1 MKLTTSIKLAITIL
15 SISFTACNKGSDQI
29 VDYREYTES
38 SDSYPY
44 SYEAGNWE
52 YPDYTSGY
60 TSFGNHR
67 FKVTVDNN
75 SPVVRVKFNPRRV
88 DTDPSAKAII
98 VVNANTGRELESVH
112 VLDSGH
118 EMMDLVF
125 KPNKDSK
132 EYYVYYLPHECSG
145 SYYPTV
151 EYVKADQAATS
162 HWLTETGLDNEIL
175 DNLPLADVLAAQ
187 SLDEFHSFFPME
199 IAASAEEL
207 NSLSSVFPS
216 DYYLFPEY
224 RHYPIKMR
232 KQLPVRWMGKLVNG
246 LRDSAKRG
254 EYYTF
259 QVGVYS
265 PENSLNGLRVEYSDL
280 SGPGKQIPKDRV
292 TCFNT
297 EGIDL
302 NGKYFNKDIE
312 IEKGTVQTLWFGID
326 LDEDIKP
333 GSYKGTVIIQPEG
346 MVADTVYLHL
356 DISDELAQDRGDS
369 KPEMMSRMR
378 WLNSTVGDDEN
389 YIIDPFIPVS
399 HSDNTVSVLGRD
411 LVLNENGLP
420 ANIIS
425 YFSQEMTFLNEQGES
440 ILRSPVTFDV
450 ISSDGLLADWQSSG
464 FEIEKVSEGA
474 ASWSSSSTAGP
485 FTLKVDGRM
494 EYDGMLDYKISLSTS
509 VDANIKDIVLN
520 IPLDKHVAEYILGLG
535 LKGQRLPAELDW
547 KWEVKNHQEGAWI
560 GTINKGLQYVLR
572 DDNYER
578 PLNTNFYQDKPLNMP
593 PSWFNEGKGGIRIR
607 TSESGTLIENYSGER
622 IIKAGDSLRFNIRFL
637 ITPFKLINIGEH
649 FNTRFVH
656 KYIPVDSVQA
666 LHGTIVNVHHANEI
680 NPYINYPFYALEEQ
694 KAYIDEAHAKGIKV
708 KLYNTIRELSYRA
721 YELFAL
727 RSLGDEIL
735 NTGEGGGHSWM
746 QEHLR
751 SDYYSAWHAT
761 RVNDAAVLNKGNS
774 RWTNYYIE
782 GINWLAKNQGM
793 DGLYLDDIAFSRST
807 VKRIANVLSKH
818 RGSYVID
825 LHSANQYNPRDGHI
839 NSAFLY
845 MEHFPYV
852 SRLWFGEYFDYY
864 DNPDYW
870 FTEVSGLPFGLTGE
884 MLQDGGRPYHGL
896 IYGMTTRVYG
906 NYNPSVIWALFDDF
920 GLADSRMIGYWVDD
934 SPVKI
939 NSGKIR
945 STVFVKDEKAMI
957 VLASWAEND
966 LELDLEIDLT
976 ALGYDRTSLQL
987 SSPAM
992 EGLQEYMEYNI
1003 HSPITVPAQ
1012 SGLILVLEES
1022 SVWN

>member
-1 MKLTTSIKLAITIL
+1 MKTSTIKLTIVIL
-15 SISFTACNKGSDQI
+15 SVAFTACNKGSDLK

-38 SDSYPY
+38 TDSYQY
-44 SYEAGNWE
+44 NYEAGNWE

-67 FKVTVDNN
+67 FKIKVDNN
-75 SPVVRVKFNPRRV
+75 SPFVRVKFNPRRV
-88 DTDPSAKAII
+88 DANPSAKAII
-98 VVNANTGRELESVH
+98 VADANTDKELESIH
-112 VLDSGH
+112 ILDSSD

-132 EYYVYYLPHECSG
+132 EYYIYYLPHKCSG
-145 SYYPTV
+145 GYYPTV
-151 EYVKADQAATS
+151 EYIKADQPVSTQ
-162 HWLTETGLDNEIL
+162 WLAETGLDNEIL
-175 DNLPLADVLAAQ
+175 ENLPLAEVLSAQ

-199 IAASAEEL
+199 VAASAEEL
-207 NSLSSVFPS
+207 DKLIKAYPS

-224 RHYPIKMR
+224 RHYPIRMR
-232 KQLPVRWMGKLVNG
+232 NKLPVRWTGKLVEG
-246 LRDSAKRG
+246 LKDSAKRG
-254 EYYTF
+254 EYFTF

-265 PENSLNGLRVEYSDL
+265 PESSLNGLRIEYSDL
-280 SGPGKQIPKDRV
+280 TGSGKFISKDRL

-302 NGKYFNKDIE
+302 NGKYFNKDIK
-312 IEKGTVQTLWFGID
+312 IEKGTVQVLWFGID
-326 LDEDIKP
+326 LEEDVKP
-333 GSYKGTVIIQPEG
+333 GPYKGMVIIQPEG

-356 DISDELAQDRGDS
+356 DISVEIAQDRGDS
-369 KPEMMSRMR
+369 KPQMMSRMR
-378 WLNSTVGDDEN
+378 WLNSTVGVDEDF
-389 YIIDPFIPVS
+389 IIDPFVPVS
-399 HSDNTVSVLGRD
+399 HTDNTVSVLGRD
-411 LVLNENGLP
+411 LVLNEKGLP
-420 ANIIS
+420 ENIIS
-425 YFSQEMTFLNEQGES
+425 YFSQEMTFLNEQGEN
-440 ILRSPVTFDV
+440 ILHSPVTFDV
-450 ISSDGLLADWQSSG
+450 ISSDGLVSEWESSG
-464 FEIEKVSEGA
+464 YKIEKVSQGA
-474 ASWSSSSTAGP
+474 LCWSSSSTAGT
-485 FTLKVDGRM
+485 FKLNVDGRM
-494 EYDGMLDYKISLSTS
+494 EYDGLLDYNISLSST
-509 VDANIKDIVLN
+509 VDANIKDILLN
-520 IPLDKHVAEYILGLG
+520 IPLEKELAEYILGLG
-535 LKGQRLPAELDW
+535 FTGQRLPGKLDW

-560 GTINKGLQYVLR
+560 GTINKGLQFVLR

-593 PSWFNEGKGGIRIR
+593 PSWFNMGRGGIRIR
-607 TSESGTLIENYSGER
+607 TSENNTLVENYSGER
-622 IIKAGDSLRFNIRFL
+622 EIKAGESLKFNIRFL
-637 ITPFKLINIGEH
+637 ITPFKLINTREH

-656 KYIPVDSVQA
+656 KYIPVDSVQS

-680 NPYINYPFYALEEQ
+680 NPYINYPFYNIDKQ
-694 KAYIDEAHAKGIKV
+694 KEYIDEAHAKGIKV
-708 KLYNTIRELSYRA
+708 KLYNTIRELTYRA

-761 RVNDAAVLNKGNS
+761 RVNDAAILIKGNS

-782 GINWLAKNQGM
+782 GINWLAENQGM

-818 RGSYVID
+818 RGNYVID
-825 LHSANQYNPRDGHI
+825 LHSANQYNPRDGFI

-864 DNPDYW
+864 ADPDYW

-906 NYNPSVIWALFDDF
+906 NYNPSAIWAIFDDF
-920 GLADSRMIGYWVDD
+920 GIAESRMIGYWVDN
-934 SPVKI
+934 SPV
-939 NSGKIR
+939 NTENDKIR

-957 VLASWAEND
+957 VLASWSD
-966 LELDLEIDLT
+966 IDVELDIEIDL
-976 ALGYDRTSLQL
+976 AELGYDRTSIQVF
-987 SSPAM
+987 SPAL
-992 EGLQEYMEYNI
+992 EGLQEYKEYNI
-1003 HSPITVPAQ
+1003 GSPIKVPAQ
-1012 SGLILVLEES
+1012 SGLILVLE
-1022 SVWN
+1022 

>member
-1 MKLTTSIKLAITIL
+1 MKLTSIFKLAFLIL
-15 SISFTACNKGSDQI
+15 AISFTACNKGSDQI

-38 SDSYPY
+38 TENYPY
-44 SYEAGNWE
+44 NYEAGNWE

-67 FKVTVDNN
+67 FKIKADNN
-75 SPVVRVKFNPRRV
+75 SPFVRVKFNPRRIDSV
-88 DTDPSAKAII
+88 PSAKAII
-98 VVNANTGRELESVH
+98 VVDANKGTELESVH
-112 VLDSGH
+112 ILDSGH

-125 KPNKDSK
+125 KPNQDSK
-132 EYYVYYLPHECSG
+132 EYYIYYLPHKCSG
-145 SYYPTV
+145 GYYPTV
-151 EYVKADQAATS
+151 VYIKADQPGTS
-162 HWLTETGLDNEIL
+162 HWLAETGLDNETL
-175 DNLPLADVLAAQ
+175 ENLPLAEVLSAQ
-187 SLDEFHSFFPME
+187 SLDDFHSFFPME
-199 IAASAEEL
+199 VAASAEEL
-207 NSLSSVFPS
+207 NSLINAYPS

-232 KQLPVRWMGKLVNG
+232 NKLPFRWTGKLVNG
-246 LRDSAKRG
+246 LKDNAKRG

-259 QVGVYS
+259 QVGVYA
-265 PENSLNGLRVEYSDL
+265 PESNLNGLSIEHSDL
-280 SGPGKQIPKDRV
+280 SGPCKPISKDRII
-292 TCFNT
+292 CFNT

-302 NGKYFNKDIE
+302 NGKYFKKDIK
-312 IEKGTVQTLWFGID
+312 IEKGTVQALWFGID
-326 LDEDIKP
+326 LEEDVLP
-333 GSYKGTVIIQPEG
+333 GPYKGMLIIQAEG
-346 MVADTVYLHL
+346 VVADTVYIHL
-356 DISDELAQDRGDS
+356 DISKELAQDRGDS

-378 WLNSTVGDDEN
+378 WLNSTIGVDEN
-389 YIIDPFIPVS
+389 YIIDPFVPVS
-399 HSDNTVSVLGRD
+399 HTDKTVSVLGRD
-411 LVLNENGLP
+411 LVINEKGLP
-420 ANIIS
+420 GNIIS
-425 YFSQEMTFLNEQGES
+425 YFSQEMTFLNEQGAD
-440 ILRSPVTFDV
+440 ILNAPVTFDV
-450 ISSDGLLADWQSSG
+450 ISSEGLVSDWESSG
-464 FEIEKVSEGA
+464 YKIKKVSEGA

-485 FTLKVDGRM
+485 FKLKVDGRM
-494 EYDGMLDYKISLSTS
+494 EYDGMLDYNISLSSTS
-509 VDANIKDIVLN
+509 DANIKDILLS
-520 IPLDKHVAEYILGLG
+520 IPLEKEAAEYILGLG
-535 LKGQRLPAELDW
+535 LKGQRLPDKLDW

-593 PSWFNEGKGGIRIR
+593 LSWFNEGKGGIRIR

-622 IIKAGDSLRFNIRFL
+622 IIKAGDSLKFNIRFL
-637 ITPFKLINIGEH
+637 ITPFKLINIREH

-656 KYIPVDSVQA
+656 KYIPVDSVLA

-751 SDYYSAWHAT
+751 SNYYSAWHAT
-761 RVNDAAVLNKGNS
+761 RVNDAAILNKGNS

-807 VKRIANVLSKH
+807 VKRIANVLSKQ

-825 LHSANQYNPRDGHI
+825 LHSANQYNPRDGYI

-864 DNPDYW
+864 ADPDYW
-870 FTEVSGLPFGLTGE
+870 ITEVSGLPFGLTGE

-906 NYNPSVIWALFDDF
+906 KYNPSAIWTLFDDF
-920 GLADSRMIGYWVDD
+920 GIAESRMIGYWVDD
-934 SPVKI
+934 TPVHTE
-939 NSGKIR
+939 NDKIR

-957 VLASWAEND
+957 VLASWSD
-966 LELDLEIDLT
+966 TDLEIEMEIDLA
-976 ALGYDRTSLQL
+976 ALEFDRSSLQL

-992 EGLQEYMEYNI
+992 EGLQEYKEYDI
-1003 HSPITVPAQ
+1003 HSPIEVPAQ
-1012 SGLILVLEES
+1012 SGLILVLEQHGK
-1022 SVWN
+1022 

>member
-1 MKLTTSIKLAITIL
+1 MKTSTIKLAIII
-15 SISFTACNKGSDQI
+15 SVSFTACNKENDLI

-38 SDSYPY
+38 TDSYPHN
-44 SYEAGNWE
+44 YEAGNWE

-67 FKVTVDNN
+67 FKVKVDNN
-75 SPVVRVKFNPRRV
+75 SPFVRVKYNPRRV
-88 DTDPSAKAII
+88 DSDASAKAII
-98 VVNANTGRELESVH
+98 VVDANTGTELESIH
-112 VLDSGH
+112 VLESGN

-132 EYYVYYLPHECSG
+132 EYYIYYLPHKCSG
-145 SYYPTV
+145 GYYPTV
-151 EYVKADQAATS
+151 EYIKADQPVTS
-162 HWLTETGLDNEIL
+162 HWLAEKGLDHEL
-175 DNLPLADVLAAQ
+175 LEDLPLAEVQSAH

-199 IAASAEEL
+199 VAASAEEL
-207 NSLSSVFPS
+207 DEFTRAYPS

-224 RHYPIKMR
+224 RHYPIRMR
-232 KQLPVRWMGKLVNG
+232 NKLPVRWICKLVNG
-246 LRDSAKRG
+246 LKDNAKRG

-259 QVGVYS
+259 QVGVYAPGS
-265 PENSLNGLRVEYSDL
+265 SLNGLRITYSDL
-280 SGPGKQIPKDRV
+280 SGPGKHISKDRF

-302 NGKYFNKDIE
+302 NGRSFNKE
-312 IEKGTVQTLWFGID
+312 LKIEKGTVQALWFGID
-326 LDEDIKP
+326 LDEDVLP
-333 GSYKGTVIIQPEG
+333 GSYKGRVIIQAEG
-346 MVADTVYLHL
+346 MVADTVYIHL
-356 DISDELAQDRGDS
+356 EISEEIAKDRGDS

-378 WLNSTVGDDEN
+378 WLNSTVGVDED
-389 YIIDPFIPVS
+389 YIIDPFVPVS
-399 HSDNTVSVLGRD
+399 HTDNTVSILGRD
-411 LVLNENGLP
+411 LVINEKGLP
-420 ANIIS
+420 RNIIS
-425 YFSQEMTFLNEQGES
+425 YFSQEMTFLNEQGEH
-440 ILRSPVTFDV
+440 ILHAPVTFDV
-450 ISSDGLLADWQSSG
+450 ISSEGLVSDWESSG
-464 FEIEKVSEGA
+464 YKIEKVSEGA
-474 ASWSSSSTAGP
+474 ARWSSSSTAGP
-485 FTLKVDGRM
+485 LRLNVDGRM
-494 EYDGMLDYKISLSTS
+494 EYDGMLDYHISLSSTL
-509 VDANIKDIVLN
+509 DADIKDIILN
-520 IPLDKHVAEYILGLG
+520 IPLENEVAEYILGLG
-535 LKGQRLPAELDW
+535 LKGQRLPAKLDW

-593 PSWFNEGKGGIRIR
+593 PSWFNEGKGGVRIS
-607 TSESGTLIENYSGER
+607 TSESSTLIENYSGER
-622 IIKAGDSLRFNIRFL
+622 KLKAGDSLKFNIRFL
-637 ITPFKLINIGEH
+637 ITPFKLINTREH

-680 NPYINYPFYALEEQ
+680 NPYINYPFYNIEEQ
-694 KAYIDEAHAKGIKV
+694 KEYMDEAHAKGIKV

-721 YELFAL
+721 CELFAL

-735 NTGEGGGHSWM
+735 NRGEGGGHSWM

-761 RVNDAAVLNKGNS
+761 RVNDAAMLNKGNS

-818 RGSYVID
+818 RGNYVID
-825 LHSANQYNPRDGHI
+825 LHSANQYNPRDGFI

-864 DNPDYW
+864 ADPDYW

-906 NYNPSVIWALFDDF
+906 NYNPSAIWTLFDDF
-920 GLADSRMIGYWVDD
+920 GIAESRMIGYCVDN
-934 SPVKI
+934 SPVKS
-939 NSGKIR
+939 NNDKIR
-945 STVFVKDEKAMI
+945 STIFVKDEQAMI
-957 VLASWAEND
+957 VLASWSDYD
-966 LELDLEIDLT
+966 LELDMEIDLT
-976 ALGYDRTSLQL
+976 ALGYDRSILKVF
-987 SSPAM
+987 SPAM
-992 EGLQEYMEYNI
+992 AGLQEYKEYNI
-1003 HSPITVPAQ
+1003 DNLIEVPAQ
-1012 SGLILVLEES
+1012 SGLILILE
-1022 SVWN
+1022 